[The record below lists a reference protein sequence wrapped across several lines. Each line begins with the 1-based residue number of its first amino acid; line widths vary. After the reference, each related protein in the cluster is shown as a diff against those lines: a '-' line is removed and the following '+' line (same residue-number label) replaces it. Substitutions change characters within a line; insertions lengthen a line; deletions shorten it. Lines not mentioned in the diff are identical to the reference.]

1 MTFLKQ
7 SVRLCLGLLAVVSVM
22 ANDTS
27 ETGPLTLADVDRAQD
42 VYIDK
47 VQNRI
52 VALSEK
58 PTAKD
63 IKDLW
68 HCINHAKGSVH
79 SPFAPGFQASHE
91 PVSPSTAK
99 TAKPKSSAE
108 RQAQLDINEA
118 MTRSLKYVVEAQKAF
133 ESGQT
138 NSLTNR
144 LLSAS
149 KEWAKIGAVL
159 DSARKRR
166 ALSVVAAKG
175 SQALATAASH
185 AKAGSPAQK

>member
-1 MTFLKQ
+1 
-7 SVRLCLGLLAVVSVM
+7 M

-68 HCINHAKGSVH
+68 HCINHAKGSVG

-91 PVSPSTAK
+91 PVSPSTTK